1 MKFRF
6 TSIGGLSIAMLLSL
20 PMLASSQ
27 EAETAPDDTWISVSG
42 VVESVSA
49 DRFDLDYGEGNLT
62 VEFDDGDRDAD
73 AYVLD
78 EGDRVTATGKVD
90 DDLYESRTLEA
101 SSVYIESIGTYFY
114 ASAVDEEDQLDM
126 VTISTPIDPSAIIVQ
141 GVVTDVDDEEFTV
154 NTGLRRTIVEVEE
167 MFYNPLDDIG
177 YQQIDVGDRVSV
189 SGDVDYDLFEG
200 REIVADSIVTLS
212 D

>member
-1 MKFRF
+1 M
-6 TSIGGLSIAMLLSL
+6 
-20 PMLASSQ
+20 
-27 EAETAPDDTWISVSG
+27 
-42 VVESVSA
+42 
-49 DRFDLDYGEGNLT
+49 
-62 VEFDDGDRDAD
+62 
-73 AYVLD
+73 
-78 EGDRVTATGKVD
+78 
-90 DDLYESRTLEA
+90 EA